1 MSSKKVLT
9 AINIICFIIFV
20 LIQSLIF
27 FLKILDYSL
36 DGSRN
41 GIDDVIFYIGTY
53 LLTSIIYLI
62 GYALIAS
69 FCGIVSSWIGF
80 KKKSVIATIVAS
92 CIIMVIMC
100 QIAAMTFFAGAA
112 MLLLLTGMGI
122 VTFFAVKNML
132 DQVQKWRFSVTMA
145 VSFSQKNGWPLD
157 THASVR

>member
-1 MSSKKVLT
+1 M
-9 AINIICFIIFV
+9 
-20 LIQSLIF
+20 
-27 FLKILDYSL
+27 
-36 DGSRN
+36 
-41 GIDDVIFYIGTY
+41 
-53 LLTSIIYLI
+53 
-62 GYALIAS
+62 IAS

-132 DQVQKWRFSVTMA
+132 DQVQKMEI
-145 VSFSQKNGWPLD
+145 
-157 THASVR
+157 